1 MHHSE
6 NSQLTMANRMFN
18 CRLSKAR
25 RYIECTFG
33 ILASRW
39 RILHRPL
46 NVEIQAAENIIK
58 ACCVLQNNVAAIDSF
73 RFEDT
78 LTVPRF
84 ENEDERNVVRG
95 RRLSLTIRDQFANYF
110 VGQKVKLRSSTTKY
124 KFVTRLQLSLLLCI
138 SYVNLRNSIHLNVCS
153 IFVCNYFL
161 PALSFLL
168 LTTIVVT

>member
-6 NSQLTMANRMFN
+6 DSQLTMANRMFN
-18 CRLSKAR
+18 CRLSRAR

-84 ENEDERNVVRG
+84 EDDDERNVVRG

-110 VGQKVKLRSSTTKY
+110 VGQKVKLRNSTTKY
-124 KFVTRLQLSLLLCI
+124 KFVTKLQLSLLLCI
-138 SYVNLRNSIHLNVCS
+138 SYVNLRNSFISMSVASLFAITSSQHCLFFS
-153 IFVCNYFL
+153 
-161 PALSFLL
+161 LL
-168 LTTIVVT
+168 Q